1 MFMFFLRRNTLSMN
15 ITPVGAAR
23 EPLKKA
29 FLRVTLAIA
38 FLALTAT
45 MALAE
50 DAYIVDVVRTGPSD
64 RVMVS
69 AILKGAMTRDI
80 KDSIESGAPV
90 TFTYL
95 VKLEKIR
102 RVVWN
107 ETIREV
113 AVKKMV
119 KYDAL
124 RKVYLT
130 WEKKAD
136 SPDSISFDAE
146 LSVAEHKD
154 KDKDK
159 EGTTAS
165 SSMAKETSQPSQE
178 ATILKEREALEKWM
192 TRLDNVD
199 LGSVQEL
206 RSAGRHYAS
215 VKCEMK
221 AIQLMPPFNYI
232 LFFVSLWDFD
242 TKWSDSTIFM
252 INAPSSEPAK

>member
-1 MFMFFLRRNTLSMN
+1 MKRLFSLTVAV
-15 ITPVGAAR
+15 IV
-23 EPLKKA
+23 
-29 FLRVTLAIA
+29 

-45 MALAE
+45 GVHAE
-50 DAYIVDVVRTGPSD
+50 DAYIVDVVRVGPPD

-69 AILKGAMTRDI
+69 ATLKGGMTREI

-95 VKLEKIR
+95 VKLERVR

-113 AVKKMV
+113 AVKKLV
-119 KYDAL
+119 KYDTL

-130 WEKKAD
+130 WEKKGD
-136 SPDSISFDAE
+136 SPEAISFDQE
-146 LSVAEHKD
+146 LSAAEY

-159 EGTTAS
+159 EKEKENGSANAPT
-165 SSMAKETSQPSQE
+165 AKEPSPQPQE
-178 ATILKEREALEKWM
+178 PTILKEREALEKWM
-192 TRLDNVD
+192 THLENVD
-199 LGSVQEL
+199 LGASADM
-206 RSAGRHYAS
+206 RSFGRHFAS

-221 AIQLMPPFNYI
+221 AIKLMPPFNYI

-242 TKWSDSTIFM
+242 TKWSDSSLFVIS
-252 INAPSSEPAK
+252 APAEPAKKTE

>member
-1 MFMFFLRRNTLSMN
+1 MKRLLSGTVAV
-15 ITPVGAAR
+15 I
-23 EPLKKA
+23 
-29 FLRVTLAIA
+29 F

-45 MALAE
+45 SVHAE
-50 DAYIVDVVRTGPSD
+50 DAYIVDVVRVGPPD

-69 AILKGAMTRDI
+69 ATLRGGMTREI

-95 VKLEKIR
+95 VKLERVR

-107 ETIREV
+107 ETVREV
-113 AVKKMV
+113 AVKKLA

-130 WEKKAD
+130 WEKKGD
-136 SPDSISFDAE
+136 SPEAISFDQE
-146 LSVAEHKD
+146 LSATEY

-159 EGTTAS
+159 ESAAANPIP
-165 SSMAKETSQPSQE
+165 AKEQAQAPQE
-178 ATILKEREALEKWM
+178 PTVLKEREALEKWM
-192 TRLDNVD
+192 TRLENVD
-199 LGSVQEL
+199 LGA
-206 RSAGRHYAS
+206 SADMRASGRHFAS

-221 AIQLMPPFNYI
+221 AIKLMPPFNYI

-242 TKWSDSTIFM
+242 TKWSDSSLFVV
-252 INAPSSEPAK
+252 NASPEPPRKTE

>member
-1 MFMFFLRRNTLSMN
+1 MKRFLS
-15 ITPVGAAR
+15 GAVA
-23 EPLKKA
+23 
-29 FLRVTLAIA
+29 VIV

-45 MALAE
+45 GVHAE
-50 DAYIVDVVRTGPSD
+50 DAYIVDVVRVGPLD

-69 AILKGAMTRDI
+69 ATLKGAMTREI

-95 VKLEKIR
+95 AKLERVR

-113 AVKKMV
+113 AVKKLV
-119 KYDAL
+119 KYDTL

-130 WEKKAD
+130 WEKKGD
-136 SPDSISFDAE
+136 SPDAISFDQE
-146 LSVAEHKD
+146 LSAAEY

-159 EGTTAS
+159 EKENGSAATS
-165 SSMAKETSQPSQE
+165 PAKEPSSQPQE
-178 ATILKEREALEKWM
+178 PTVLKEREALEKWM
-192 TRLDNVD
+192 THLENVD
-199 LGSVQEL
+199 LG
-206 RSAGRHYAS
+206 ATADMGAFGRHFAS

-221 AIQLMPPFNYI
+221 AIKLMPPFNYI

-242 TKWSDSTIFM
+242 TKWSDSSLFLIS
-252 INAPSSEPAK
+252 APAEPAKKTE